1 MHSAQAAAGACRD
14 EDPRFGAIC
23 GGYLGLLATP
33 PVVLLVAWT
42 VSRSPVVLAVTLVA
56 ALVTVGLATAWWLR
70 SRPSLAVALGATR
83 KRWAFI
89 ALAVGYA
96 VAGFA
101 QTGAVGPVGLVAV
114 ACGLFASVFGIAIA
128 VMSHTRYAVSATTGR
143 PELAR
148 WTASWPERE
157 QRRRLRHGGAFAG
170 VATVGFAVGTI
181 LESSLLQYTGQVLFP
196 SGFVLITTGGTRTAV
211 ATDAGLEVRHPGA
224 RRFYAWDDL
233 SGYDLD
239 SEALVL
245 TREWG
250 ADLRFATAE
259 IDDVSLVEWT
269 LAERL
274 DDA

>member
-1 MHSAQAAAGACRD
+1 MHSAQAAGGACRD
-14 EDPRFGAIC
+14 DDPRFGAVC
-23 GGYLGLLATP
+23 GGYLGLLSTP
-33 PVVLLVAWT
+33 PVVLLVAWA
-42 VSRSPVVLAVTLVA
+42 VSRSPLVLAV
-56 ALVTVGLATAWWLR
+56 ALVGTLTAVALAVAWWLR

-83 KRWAFI
+83 KRWVFI
-89 ALAVGYA
+89 VLAVGYA

-114 ACGLFASVFGIAIA
+114 ACGLLASVFGIAIA
-128 VMSHTRYAVSATTGR
+128 VMSHTRYAIAATAGR
-143 PELAR
+143 SEIAR

-157 QRRRLRHGGAFAG
+157 QRRRLRHGGALAG
-170 VATVGFAVGTI
+170 VATVGFAVGAI
-181 LESSLLQYTGQVLFP
+181 IESSLLQYTGQVLFP

-224 RRFYAWDDL
+224 RRFYVWDDL

-239 SEALVL
+239 SEALAI

-274 DDA
+274 ADA